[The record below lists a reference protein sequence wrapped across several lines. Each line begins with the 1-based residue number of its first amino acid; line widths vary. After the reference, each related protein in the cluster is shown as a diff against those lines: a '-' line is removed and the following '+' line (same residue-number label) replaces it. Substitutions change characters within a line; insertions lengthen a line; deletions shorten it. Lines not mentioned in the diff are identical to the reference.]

1 MFYLIKKE
9 ANGKREENF
18 GIISISRYYDDG

>member
-1 MFYLIKKE
+1 MLCLIKE
-9 ANGKREENF
+9 ETNVEREENF